1 MEFMGSSGVFGCYV
15 FSLEFYNLV
24 KLYPFPHLK
33 KKKSFLKHCFF
44 LDHCLLTSLIC
55 FPIRGILLY
64 NRIAQASVKEI

>member
-33 KKKSFLKHCFF
+33 KKKIFPETLFF
-44 LDHCLLTSLIC
+44 S
-55 FPIRGILLY
+55 
-64 NRIAQASVKEI
+64 